1 MKGSKRRLVGAISVS
16 PARKAELENLQAR
29 IGYSFKKPEL
39 LECALIHRSFAYER
53 LGEGNSPA
61 VREDYEC
68 LEFLGDAILGF
79 VVSEQLYRRF
89 PKLSEGDLS
98 KLKSFLVSTNHL
110 AALSRTLGLG
120 DYLRLSYGEEKTGGR
135 NKKAILAD
143 LFESLTAAVYLDSGW
158 SKARA
163 FVLGQFEAA
172 FAEVRAENLDL
183 HDYKSRLQERLHTLG
198 RSEPQ
203 YVVVEEAG
211 PAHRRQFV
219 IEVRVAGSKL
229 AAGEGKS
236 KKEAQ
241 QRAARQALESLAQAV
256 ACRDTAVSPETP
268 VNREGTDT
276 EEDGGEVSAS
286 SSRRPRK
293 STES

>member
-1 MKGSKRRLVGAISVS
+1 MKGSKRRLFGSISIG
-16 PARKAELENLQAR
+16 PERRLELQRLQAQ
-29 IGYSFKKPEL
+29 IGYSFKTPEL

-53 LGEGNSPA
+53 HVDGSSPA

-79 VVSEQLYRRF
+79 VVSEHLYRRF
-89 PKLSEGDLS
+89 PMLSEGDLS

-110 AALSRTLGLG
+110 AALSRALGLG
-120 DYLRLSYGEEKTGGR
+120 DFLRLSYGEEKTGGR

-158 SKARA
+158 TKARA
-163 FVLGQFEAA
+163 FVLEQFKNA
-172 FAEVRAENLDL
+172 FAQVTTHTLDVR
-183 HDYKSRLQERLHTLG
+183 DYKSNLQERLHTLG

-203 YVVVEEAG
+203 YVVVDEAG
-211 PAHRRQFV
+211 PAHRRQFIV
-219 IEVRVAGSKL
+219 EVRVAGNKL

-241 QRAARQALESLAQAV
+241 QKAARQALESLEEGAV
-256 ACRDTAVSPETP
+256 TESEARPDTAGAEPPPE
-268 VNREGTDT
+268 D
-276 EEDGGEVSAS
+276 VSAS
-286 SSRRPRK
+286 SLSQTRK
-293 STES
+293 SEES